1 VKRQK
6 HKCIRKREKRRFKT
20 YEFEME
26 GIKKNDRHKFIR
38 EVNLEKDRKI
48 DMNRNRKKK
57 QRVKLIFSQRAR
69 K

>member
-1 VKRQK
+1 
-6 HKCIRKREKRRFKT
+6 
-20 YEFEME
+20 ME

>member
-1 VKRQK
+1 MYQKKSKKEDLK
-6 HKCIRKREKRRFKT
+6 HK

-48 DMNRNRKKK
+48 EMNRNRKKK
-57 QRVKLIFSQRAR
+57 TKSQVNLFPACA
-69 K
+69 